1 MNNNVKSEEELDCV
15 HVTIPGN
22 LYKAVC
28 INSVLKH
35 RTKDESVT
43 SFLKIDFQKPDGLRE
58 LEEECNINVLN
69 GLKKKNNEMEVD
81 FYIDSDVRNE
91 VSKRAAEFGISES
104 EYICKAIIDC
114 TTLTMIKYQLL

>member
-1 MNNNVKSEEELDCV
+1 MNNVEKKKKLKRV
-15 HVTIPGN
+15 HVTMPGN
-22 LYKAVC
+22 LLKAVL
-28 INSVLKH
+28 INSILKK
-35 RTKDESVT
+35 RTKDESIT

-69 GLKKKNNEMEVD
+69 GLKKKNNDLEVN

-104 EYICKAIIDC
+104 EYICKATIDC
-114 TTLTMIKYQLL
+114 TTLTMIEYRLL